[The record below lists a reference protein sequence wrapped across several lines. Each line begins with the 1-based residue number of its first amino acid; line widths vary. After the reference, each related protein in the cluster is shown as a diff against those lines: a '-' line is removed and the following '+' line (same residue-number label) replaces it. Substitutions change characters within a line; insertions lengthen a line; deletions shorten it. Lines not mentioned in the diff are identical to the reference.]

1 MVSVESNR
9 VVAEAECVEARRA
22 QRRSERKFNRRS
34 SWRPTL
40 NLTSMIDVVFLLL
53 VYFMVATEFKKAEV
67 IERLEL
73 PNRLGAGVADP
84 FEVPDHPV
92 VITVSSQDTD
102 STRTTVAAGFQIGIE
117 GPFPQPTTPN
127 SLTKLLAERRMGG
140 TGGRGLWPED
150 HPIVL
155 QPAPGTD
162 WEHVVRTFD
171 ATARAGY
178 NNISL
183 NPHEG

>member
-1 MVSVESNR
+1 MASSDQNQPRSQAVCCETR
-9 VVAEAECVEARRA
+9 WT
-22 QRRSERKFNRRS
+22 QRRDERKLKRRS

-53 VYFMVATEFKKAEV
+53 VYFMLATEFKRTEV
-67 IERLEL
+67 IERLDL

-102 STRTTVAAGFQIGIE
+102 AGRSTVAAGFTIGIQ
-117 GPFPQPTTPN
+117 GPFPQPTTTT
-127 SLTKLLAERRMGG
+127 SLTELLEARRMGG

-183 NPHEG
+183 NSNEG

>member
-1 MVSVESNR
+1 MASVASKQL
-9 VVAEAECVEARRA
+9 VPEAVCVEARRT

-53 VYFMVATEFKKAEV
+53 VYFMVATEFKRAEV
-67 IERLEL
+67 IERLDL
-73 PNRLGAGVADP
+73 PNRLGAGVTDP
-84 FEVPDHPV
+84 FEVPDQPV

-102 STRTTVAAGFQIGIE
+102 SARSTVAAGFKIEIE
-117 GPFPQPTTPN
+117 GPFPQPTTPD
-127 SLTKLLAERRMGG
+127 SLTKLLSERRIGG
-140 TGGRGLWPED
+140 IGGRGLWPKD

-155 QPAPGTD
+155 RPAPGTD

-183 NPHEG
+183 NPNEV

>member
-1 MVSVESNR
+1 MSASETKQHIPEDACS
-9 VVAEAECVEARRA
+9 EARRA
-22 QRRSERKFNRRS
+22 QRRRDRKFDRRS
-34 SWRPTL
+34 NWRPAL

-53 VYFMVATEFKKAEV
+53 VYFMVATEFKRAEV
-67 IERLEL
+67 IERLDL

-92 VITVSSQDTD
+92 VITVLSQDTN
-102 STRTTVAAGFQIGIE
+102 SGRSTVAAGFTIGIE
-117 GPFPQPTTPN
+117 GPFPQPTTLE
-127 SLTKLLAERRMGG
+127 SLTDLLSERRMGG
-140 TGGRGLWPED
+140 TGGRGLWPDD

-155 QPAPGTD
+155 QPAAGTD
-162 WEHVVRTFD
+162 WEHVVRAFD

-183 NPHEG
+183 NPNAG

>member
-1 MVSVESNR
+1 MSASETKQHIPENACS
-9 VVAEAECVEARRA
+9 EARRA
-22 QRRSERKFNRRS
+22 QRRRDRKFDRRS
-34 SWRPTL
+34 NWRPAL

-53 VYFMVATEFKKAEV
+53 VYFMVATEFKRAEV
-67 IERLEL
+67 IERLDL

-92 VITVSSQDTD
+92 VITVFSQDTN
-102 STRTTVAAGFQIGIE
+102 SGRSTVAAGFTIGIE
-117 GPFPQPTTPN
+117 GPFPQPTTLE
-127 SLTKLLAERRMGG
+127 SLTDLLSERRMGG
-140 TGGRGLWPED
+140 TGGRGLWPDD

-155 QPAPGTD
+155 QPAAGTD
-162 WEHVVRTFD
+162 WEHVVRAFD

-183 NPHEG
+183 NPNAG

>member
-1 MVSVESNR
+1 MASVETNQYVPES
-9 VVAEAECVEARRA
+9 VCVEARRA
-22 QRRSERKFNRRS
+22 QRRNERKFNRRS

-53 VYFMVATEFKKAEV
+53 VYFMVATEFKRAEV
-67 IERLEL
+67 IERLDL

-84 FEVPDHPV
+84 FEVPDQPV

-102 STRTTVAAGFQIGIE
+102 SGRATVAAGFTIGIE
-117 GPFPQPTTPN
+117 GPFPQPSTLE
-127 SLTKLLAERRMGG
+127 SLTVLLSERRMGG
-140 TGGRGLWPED
+140 NGGRGLWPED

-155 QPAPGTD
+155 QPVPGTD

-183 NPHEG
+183 NPDGG

>member
-1 MVSVESNR
+1 MS
-9 VVAEAECVEARRA
+9 ALEANQNIPEAACSEARRA
-22 QRRSERKFNRRS
+22 QRRRDRKFDRRS
-34 SWRPTL
+34 NWRPAL

-53 VYFMVATEFKKAEV
+53 VYFMVATEFKRAEV
-67 IERLEL
+67 IERLDL

-92 VITVSSQDTD
+92 VVTVASQDTN
-102 STRTTVAAGFQIGIE
+102 SGRSTVAAGFTIGIE
-117 GPFPQPTTPN
+117 GPFPQPTTLE
-127 SLTKLLAERRMGG
+127 SLTNLLSERRMGG
-140 TGGRGLWPED
+140 AGGRGLWPED

-155 QPAPGTD
+155 QPAAGTD

-171 ATARAGY
+171 AAARAGY

-183 NPHEG
+183 DPNAE

>member
-1 MVSVESNR
+1 
-9 VVAEAECVEARRA
+9 
-22 QRRSERKFNRRS
+22 
-34 SWRPTL
+34 
-40 NLTSMIDVVFLLL
+40 
-53 VYFMVATEFKKAEV
+53 
-67 IERLEL
+67 
-73 PNRLGAGVADP
+73 
-84 FEVPDHPV
+84 
-92 VITVSSQDTD
+92 
-102 STRTTVAAGFQIGIE
+102 
-117 GPFPQPTTPN
+117 
-127 SLTKLLAERRMGG
+127 MGG

-183 NPHEG
+183 NSNEG